1 MDKSEIL
8 KLLTSRL
15 APGDASGQQALP
27 GPESEAKSPLNTDSR
42 GAARFGLWALGIGL
56 GGFLLWAAFAP
67 LDEGVPS
74 PGQVA
79 IDTKRKAV
87 QHPTGGIIKEVLVG
101 EGSRVTEGQLLLK
114 LDEAV
119 AKANYESI
127 RQRYLGLRAM
137 QGRLLAEQAG
147 KGEIAFH
154 PDLQSAAKDPLIR
167 SQMLTQEQLFQ
178 SRKSALRADLQG
190 MQESIQG
197 QQALIKSF
205 QEILQNRRSQ
215 LALLNDELKHTRE
228 LVKEGYT
235 PRNRQL
241 ELERMAADVNGAVA
255 ELLGNMGRAQN
266 TVAELRQKL
275 IARQQEYRKEV
286 ESQLSEVTR
295 EVQSDEGK
303 FHAAADDLGRI
314 EIKSPAAGQVVG
326 LSVQTVGGVVQAGQ
340 KLMDIVPDNELLLV
354 ETRVAPNMI
363 DRVHA
368 GLPVDIRFN
377 AFANS
382 PSLVVDGKVVSI
394 SGDLLTDQQSGVQY
408 YLSRVSVTPEGY
420 KKLGKRTLQ
429 PGMPVEVVLKTG
441 ERSLLAYLLHPLTK
455 RLAASLKEE

>member
-1 MDKSEIL
+1 MSESVMDQSEIM
-8 KLLTSRL
+8 KRLT
-15 APGDASGQQALP
+15 PLP
-27 GPESEAKSPLNTDSR
+27 AGPADQTQPEANELNTDSR
-42 GAARFGLWALGIGL
+42 GAARFGLWALAIGF

-74 PGQVA
+74 QGTVA
-79 IDTKRKAV
+79 INTKRKAV
-87 QHPTGGIIKEVLVG
+87 QHPTGGIVKEVLVG
-101 EGSRVTEGQLLLK
+101 EGDRVKEGQLLIK

-119 AKANYESI
+119 AKANYESV

-147 KGEIAFH
+147 KGSIAFH
-154 PDLQSAAKDPLIR
+154 PDLQSASKDPLIQ
-167 SQMLTQEQLFQ
+167 SQILTQEQLFQ

-197 QQALIKSF
+197 QQSLIKSY
-205 QEILQNRRSQ
+205 QSILESRRNQ
-215 LALLNDELKHTRE
+215 LSLLNEELTHTRG

-241 ELERMAADVNGAVA
+241 ELERMTSDVNGSIA
-255 ELLGNMGRAQN
+255 ELLGNIARSQN
-266 TVAELRQKL
+266 AVAELRQKL
-275 IARQQEYRKEV
+275 ISRQQEYRKEV
-286 ESQLSEVTR
+286 ESQLSDVTR

-303 FHAAADDLGRI
+303 FRAATDDLNRI
-314 EIKSPAAGQVVG
+314 EIKSPASGQVVG
-326 LSVQTVGGVVQAGQ
+326 LAVQTVGGVIQAGQ
-340 KLMDIVPDNELLLV
+340 KIMDIVPENELLLV

-394 SGDLLTDQQSGVQY
+394 SGDLLTDQQSGAQY

-441 ERSLLAYLLHPLTK
+441 ERSLMTYLLHPLTK
-455 RLAASLKEE
+455 RMAASLKEE